1 MKVHSTQQSL
11 KSCQRVKVFVGTG
24 SSNNSHCESGT
35 SGSLN
40 DKMRTLNDV
49 GGNYTD
55 TASQEHAV

>member
-1 MKVHSTQQSL
+1 MSESE
-11 KSCQRVKVFVGTG
+11 VFFGTG

-55 TASQEHAV
+55 TTSQEHAV